1 MRELMDRAGRVA
13 ARLTARRETVAVAES
28 SAGGLVAAALLA
40 VPGASAYFLGG
51 AVVYTGAAR
60 RALLGLD
67 EAGMAGLRSASE
79 PYAERVAVLVRERHG
94 AVWGLCETG
103 AAGPG
108 GNRYGDAAGHTCLAV
123 AGPALR
129 RATLETGLADR
140 AANMEAFA
148 AAMLDAF
155 LDALAEA
162 DRAPQAP
169 PPPQGRAP

>member
-1 MRELMDRAGRVA
+1 VQF
-13 ARLTARRETVAVAES
+13 
-28 SAGGLVAAALLA
+28 GLVAAALLA

-51 AVVYTGAAR
+51 AVVYTGQAR

-67 EAGMAGLRSASE
+67 EAGMAGLRGASE
-79 PYAERVAVLVRERHG
+79 PYAERVAALVRQRHG

-123 AGPALR
+123 AGPAAR
-129 RATLETGLADR
+129 RPTLETRSTDR
-140 AANMEAFA
+140 AANMETFA

-155 LDALAEA
+155 LDALTEA
-162 DRAPQAP
+162 DRGA
-169 PPPQGRAP
+169 

>member
-1 MRELMDRAGRVA
+1 LRALIERADRIA

-28 SAGGLVAAALLA
+28 SAGGLVSAAMLA
-40 VPGASAYFLGG
+40 VPGASAYYLGG
-51 AVVYTGAAR
+51 AVVYTAQAR
-60 RALLGLD
+60 RALIGLD
-67 EAGMAGLRSASE
+67 KAGMAGLRSASE
-79 PYAERVAVLVRERHG
+79 PYAERVATLVRERHG

-123 AGPALR
+123 AGPVTR
-129 RATLETGLADR
+129 RQTLETRNGDR
-140 AANMEAFA
+140 AANMAAFA

-162 DRAPQAP
+162 DRAP
-169 PPPQGRAP
+169 

>member
-1 MRELMDRAGRVA
+1 MRPAIPA
-13 ARLTARRETVAVAES
+13 W
-28 SAGGLVAAALLA
+28 
-40 VPGASAYFLGG
+40 
-51 AVVYTGAAR
+51 
-60 RALLGLD
+60 
-67 EAGMAGLRSASE
+67 RS
-79 PYAERVAVLVRERHG
+79 
-94 AVWGLCETG
+94 
-103 AAGPG
+103 
-108 GNRYGDAAGHTCLAV
+108 
-123 AGPALR
+123 PAPPR